1 MGHRLAGGSA
11 TLRQLSEMR
20 HTSSIWP
27 RREVEFTKLTI
38 QIKCFWNIDI
48 LILPIFKI

>member
-27 RREVEFTKLTI
+27 RCEVEFTKLTI
-38 QIKCFWNIDI
+38 
-48 LILPIFKI
+48 